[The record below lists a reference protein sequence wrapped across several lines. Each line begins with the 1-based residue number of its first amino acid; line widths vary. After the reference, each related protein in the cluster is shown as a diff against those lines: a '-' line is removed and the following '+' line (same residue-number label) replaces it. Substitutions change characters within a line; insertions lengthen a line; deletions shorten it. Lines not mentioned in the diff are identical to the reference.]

1 MGFVAVLL
9 WLSGFCFGQGLYTET
24 KVKGLNVPFSGTGK
38 AYMKDG
44 NLRTVSLISPST
56 HVPKGGEYVSLTL
69 RSAPGKVYVIN
80 EKLKTYKEKSVDDD
94 PMTKIDS
101 GSYEL
106 IPMAK
111 EKVNGYN
118 CDHYLIKN
126 KGIGLEV
133 EIWLSSGI
141 ANYKFFRKE
150 LSKMPQNGL
159 RRIYTKNNM
168 SGYIVRMIA
177 TMGES
182 VVQQDV
188 VKLEKMDCPDSLFSL
203 SGYTKEN

>member
-1 MGFVAVLL
+1 MVVLL
-9 WLSGFCFGQGLYTET
+9 LWVTVQGFGQGLYTEA
-24 KVKGLNVPFSGTGK
+24 KVKGLSVPFSGTGK

-44 NLRTVSLISPST
+44 NLRTVTVLTPSS
-56 HVPKGGEYVSLTL
+56 HVPMGDEHVVLTL

-80 EKLKTYKEKSVDDD
+80 EKQKTYSEKSVTED

-101 GSYEL
+101 GTYEL

-133 EIWLSSGI
+133 EIWFSTAV
-141 ANYKFFRKE
+141 ANYKLHQKE
-150 LSKMPQNGL
+150 LSKMPQNAL
-159 RRIYTKNNM
+159 QRIFAKNNL
-168 SGYIVRMIA
+168 SGYIVRMIT

-182 VVQQDV
+182 VVQIDM